1 MEKYIQDRTSHFKFA
16 SPTPPC
22 KRVRR
27 EVNKLISELKS
38 VTARRRSWR
47 AKEYNSLT
55 QGRPLSPG
63 TQRYYEEQFGQGNL
77 DYPAAQLY
85 ANGGTWQ
92 QDAFNGYAIDSGL
105 ELHHG
110 QTH

>member
-1 MEKYIQDRTSHFKFA
+1 
-16 SPTPPC
+16 
-22 KRVRR
+22 
-27 EVNKLISELKS
+27 
-38 VTARRRSWR
+38 
-47 AKEYNSLT
+47 
-55 QGRPLSPG
+55 LSPG
-63 TQRYYEEQFGQGNL
+63 TQRYYEEQFGPGNL

>member
-1 MEKYIQDRTSHFKFA
+1 MGKAIPVPKYRFKYD
-16 SPTPPC
+16 SQTLPC
-22 KRVRR
+22 KRVSTCY
-27 EVNKLISELKS
+27 VKANGAELKS

-55 QGRPLSPG
+55 QGRPLSPS

-85 ANGGTWQ
+85 ANGGNWQ
-92 QDAFNGYAIDSGL
+92 QEAFNGYPIDASYDS
-105 ELHHG
+105 HPG
-110 QTH
+110 QL